1 MRVRF
6 LACLLA
12 VAASGSFPTPAR
24 AHEREY
30 YFDRLDDS
38 QGLVQNTIRVV
49 TQTRDGMLWVVTQG
63 GLHRYDGYQFDLF
76 EHTAD
81 GLTSLP
87 DSPITAVAEDDT
99 GNLWVASSA
108 NGVSR
113 LDPIGRVFTSFSL
126 PEDAPQRYEREAVQA
141 LAFDADHRLWIG
153 NRDGLEWLDPTTGK
167 RERVGAESASEA
179 IGAVTALQ
187 LASNGTLWIAA
198 SKGLS
203 RVARNATRVEAV
215 ARDVVSDVRSL
226 VEARDHSI
234 HVGGSLGLHRVDPN
248 AGTVEWLWRNPGKL
262 PVTAI
267 SEDHAGR
274 MWLAIRGEGLVA
286 FDPRSK
292 QDKWLR
298 ASEEMPEDLPQRE
311 INTLFVD
318 RSGLLWVGGDSLGL
332 ARVDPDGATF
342 RFILDSE
349 ASREHPSTN
358 NIRALLED
366 ADGSLWIGTDGDGLK
381 RYDRKSQRF
390 SYHDSA
396 METAFVADS
405 SAPESTKSGSCR
417 LCLPAAARPA
427 LRWRQRFPWIPC
439 PLR

>member
-1 MRVRF
+1 MV
-6 LACLLA
+6 
-12 VAASGSFPTPAR
+12 FP
-24 AHEREY
+24 
-30 YFDRLDDS
+30 
-38 QGLVQNTIRVV
+38 
-49 TQTRDGMLWVVTQG
+49 
-63 GLHRYDGYQFDLF
+63 
-76 EHTAD
+76 
-81 GLTSLP
+81 
-87 DSPITAVAEDDT
+87 
-99 GNLWVASSA
+99 
-108 NGVSR
+108 R
-113 LDPIGRVFTSFSL
+113 LDPIGRVFTSFHC
-126 PEDAPQRYEREAVQA
+126 PRDAPQRYEREAVQA

-198 SKGLS
+198 TAKAC
-203 RVARNATRVEAV
+203 RVLPATQPGWKRLRATWCRMFV
-215 ARDVVSDVRSL
+215 AWLKPAIIRSMS
-226 VEARDHSI
+226 AD
-234 HVGGSLGLHRVDPN
+234 SLGLHRVDPN

-349 ASREHPSTN
+349 ASREHPV
-358 NIRALLED
+358 D
-366 ADGSLWIGTDGDGLK
+366 QQ
-381 RYDRKSQRF
+381 Y
-390 SYHDSA
+390 
-396 METAFVADS
+396 
-405 SAPESTKSGSCR
+405 PR
-417 LCLPAAARPA
+417 LA
-427 LRWRQRFPWIPC
+427 
-439 PLR
+439 

>member
-81 GLTSLP
+81 GVTSLP

-141 LAFDADHRLWIG
+141 LAFDADHRQ
-153 NRDGLEWLDPTTGK
+153 
-167 RERVGAESASEA
+167 A
-179 IGAVTALQ
+179 
-187 LASNGTLWIAA
+187 
-198 SKGLS
+198 
-203 RVARNATRVEAV
+203 
-215 ARDVVSDVRSL
+215 
-226 VEARDHSI
+226 
-234 HVGGSLGLHRVDPN
+234 
-248 AGTVEWLWRNPGKL
+248 
-262 PVTAI
+262 
-267 SEDHAGR
+267 
-274 MWLAIRGEGLVA
+274 
-286 FDPRSK
+286 
-292 QDKWLR
+292 
-298 ASEEMPEDLPQRE
+298 
-311 INTLFVD
+311 
-318 RSGLLWVGGDSLGL
+318 
-332 ARVDPDGATF
+332 
-342 RFILDSE
+342 
-349 ASREHPSTN
+349 
-358 NIRALLED
+358 
-366 ADGSLWIGTDGDGLK
+366 
-381 RYDRKSQRF
+381 
-390 SYHDSA
+390 
-396 METAFVADS
+396 
-405 SAPESTKSGSCR
+405 
-417 LCLPAAARPA
+417 
-427 LRWRQRFPWIPC
+427 
-439 PLR
+439 